1 MRILH
6 VIASTNPEG
15 GGPIEGVKQRG
26 RVLREMGHEIEIACL
41 DAPDAHWLSEVGF
54 PVHAL
59 GPARGGYGV
68 TPRLRPWLQN
78 HAGEYDGVVVN
89 GIWQYHALAARQ
101 AMQALGRPYVLFTH
115 GMLDPWF
122 KRTFPLKHLKK
133 VGYWLVAEHWNLRHA
148 AAVLFT
154 TEEERVLARQSF
166 AFYRANERV
175 VSYGTAGPPG
185 ELDPCRKA
193 FLKRFSELDGKPF
206 LLFLSRIHPKKGC
219 DLLIRAFA
227 DVFADHPDMRLVMAG
242 PDQTGWRSELEQLA
256 ESLGVAER
264 IIWPG
269 MLSGDLK
276 WGAYAACEAF
286 ILPSHQENF
295 GIVVAEALACGKP
308 VLISNKVNI
317 WREVDAAGAGL
328 VADDSLEGTCG
339 LLQRWQSSSSEERER
354 KRAAAMNC
362 FNDNF
367 EIGQSARSLLE
378 VLQEVATARGAVAAS
393 C

>member
-1 MRILH
+1 LH

-26 RVLREMGHEIEIACL
+26 RVLHEMGHPIEIACF
-41 DAPDAHWLSEVGF
+41 DAPDAPWLSQVGF

-59 GPARGGYGV
+59 GPASGGYGF

-166 AFYRANERV
+166 AFYRAKERV

-185 ELDPCRKA
+185 ELDPCRTA
-193 FLKRFSELDGKPF
+193 FLKRFSELDGKQF

-286 ILPSHQENF
+286 VLPSHQENF

-328 VADDSLEGTCG
+328 VADDSLKGTCG
-339 LLQRWQSSSSEERER
+339 LLQRWQSSSSQERER
-354 KRAAAMNC
+354 MRAAAMDC

-367 EIGQSARSLLE
+367 EIGQSVRSLLE
-378 VLQEVATARGAVAAS
+378 VLEDVIADHAIPAATRA
-393 C
+393 

>member
-1 MRILH
+1 MRILQ
-6 VIASTNPEG
+6 IISSTNPQG
-15 GGPIEGVKQRG
+15 GGVIEGVKQQSSVWRA
-26 RVLREMGHEIEIACL
+26 MGHEIEIACL
-41 DAPDAHWLSEVGF
+41 DAPDAPWLSEVGF
-54 PVHAL
+54 PVHAF
-59 GPARGGYGV
+59 GPARGAYGYS
-68 TPRLRPWLQN
+68 PRLRPWLQN

-101 AMQALGRPYVLFTH
+101 AMQAIGRPYVLFTH

-133 VGYWLVAEHWNLRHA
+133 VGYWLVAELWNLRHA

-166 AFYRANERV
+166 AFYRAKERV

-185 ELDPCRKA
+185 DLDPCRTA
-193 FLKRFSELDGKPF
+193 FLERFPELADKRF

-219 DLLIRAFA
+219 DLLLRAFA
-227 DVFADHPDMRLVMAG
+227 DVYRGDSEMRLVIAG
-242 PDQTGWRSELEQLA
+242 PDQTGWRAELETLA
-256 ESLGVAER
+256 QSLGIAARVL
-264 IIWPG
+264 WPG

-276 WGAYAACEAF
+276 WGAYAACGAF
-286 ILPSHQENF
+286 VLTSHQENF

-328 VADDSLEGTCG
+328 VADDTLEGTCE
-339 LLQRWQSSSSEERER
+339 LLQRWQEMSDGEKVKMATMSRS
-354 KRAAAMNC
+354 C
-362 FNDNF
+362 FLKHF
-367 EIGQSARSLLE
+367 EI
-378 VLQEVATARGAVAAS
+378 AAS
-393 C
+393 ADAQIKVLEEVRG